1 MPGPHETDLT
11 LVYKGQSAHLASTG
25 EQKALMIAMVLAHAV
40 LQDKRLG
47 RPPILLL
54 DDVAAHLDP
63 ARRAEL
69 FSLCSELSGQDGIVV
84 LMRRPFSA
92 LREEAQFIAVSDGQ
106 LNL

>member
-1 MPGPHETDLT
+1 
-11 LVYKGQSAHLASTG
+11 
-25 EQKALMIAMVLAHAV
+25 MIAMVLAHAI

-69 FSLCSELSGQDGIVV
+69 FSLCSDLSGQIWYSGVDTHA
-84 LMRRPFSA
+84 FSE
-92 LREEAQFIAVSDGQ
+92 LCQTAQFINVSHGQ
-106 LNL
+106 LFQ